1 MGEQEEGCTRS
12 IRNVNVKDG
21 EDLYGDFNGFITL
34 KQVFQDVFKT
44 YAHQPCLGTRRQEG
58 AEFKE
63 YVWTDYQT
71 VYARADALAKVLYKR
86 DFCPTE
92 TFEGDG
98 DFNFIAFYAKNRA
111 EWVTMDIAAVI
122 SGVTSV
128 ALYDTL
134 GQESM
139 EHIMSQCKVQTM
151 TLSAD
156 KVKTI
161 TGHKTKGNLKDLKN
175 LIYFDALSEE
185 DKSAA
190 EAAGLQVFK
199 MDDLIEEGLKLSTE
213 EANYHERE
221 VRPETVYTISYTSGT
236 TGVPKGV
243 MITQRNM
250 TSQAGNFPKHD
261 TTGVLN
267 LRPGQ
272 DVYISYLPLAHV
284 FERLMYAIVMTHGV
298 QIGFYAGDV
307 FKLKDDLAEL
317 KPTIMA
323 SVPRL
328 FNRFYDVMQA
338 KIKDL
343 QGFKRTLTEWGIQKK
358 LANYDSSAAYT
369 HGFYDAL
376 VFSKFAAV
384 LGGRMR
390 IMVTGSAPISK
401 DTLKFLKIAFC
412 CPINEGYGQTENTA
426 AGAASW
432 SNDPE
437 VGHIGCPYP
446 TCDMRLY
453 DIPEMDY
460 TSKDKDAQG
469 NPMPRGEIC
478 IRGYNVFRG
487 YFQMPDKTAEA
498 LDSNGWLHTGDVGM
512 LLPNGAVKIIDRKK
526 NIFKL
531 S

>member
-1 MGEQEEGCTRS
+1 M
-12 IRNVNVKDG
+12 
-21 EDLYGDFNGFITL
+21 L
-34 KQVFQDVFKT
+34 QDAFKK
-44 YAHQPCLGTRRQEG
+44 YAHQPCLGTRRKEG
-58 AEFKE
+58 DTFKE
-63 YVWTDYQT
+63 YVWTDFQS
-71 VYARADALAKVLYKR
+71 VYAQAHALAKVMYKR
-86 DFCPTE
+86 DMCPTE
-92 TFEGDG
+92 HFEGDG
-98 DFNFIAFYAKNRA
+98 DFNFIGFYAKNRA
-111 EWVTMDIAAVI
+111 EWVTMDIASVI
-122 SGVTSV
+122 SGITSV

-134 GQESM
+134 GTESM
-139 EHIMSQCKVQTM
+139 EHIMSQCKVQTLA
-151 TLSAD
+151 LSSD
-156 KVKTI
+156 KVKVI
-161 TGHKTKGNLKDLKN
+161 AKNKSQGNLKDLKH
-175 LIYFDALSEE
+175 LIYFDELSAE
-185 DKSAA
+185 DKAAA
-190 EAAGLQVFK
+190 EAQNLTVHK
-199 MDDLIEEGLKLSTE
+199 IEDLIAEGAKLSDE

-243 MITQRNM
+243 MLTQRNI

-261 TTGVLN
+261 TTGLLD

-284 FERLMYAIVMTHGV
+284 FERLMYAISMTHGV

-338 KIKDL
+338 KINEL
-343 QGFKRTLTEWGIQKK
+343 QGFKRTLTDWGIQKK
-358 LANYDSSAAYT
+358 LTNYEKSAAYT

-390 IMVTGSAPISK
+390 VMVTGSAPISK
-401 DTLKFLKIAFC
+401 DVLKFLKVAFC

-426 AGAASW
+426 AASASW

-437 VGHIGCPYP
+437 VGHIGGPYP
-446 TCDMRLY
+446 TCDMRLF

-460 TSKDKDAQG
+460 TSKDKDENG
-469 NPMPRGEIC
+469 NSMPRGEIC

-487 YFQMPDKTAEA
+487 YFQMPEKTAEA
-498 LDSNGWLHTGDVGM
+498 LDSNGWLHTGDVGV
-512 LLPNGAVKIIDRKK
+512 LLPNGAIKIIDRKK

-531 S
+531 SQGEYVAPEKLE